1 MQNLQLINVKAASLL
16 SHASNVLTVVLIVFN
31 TFSDLIIE
39 LKVSKAFLLRLLA
52 LFALS
57 KMFYIDLDFGRTTFI
72 IVGSHYFTYSVA
84 GLDDRKVWN
93 KVDVFVCLNVS
104 LLNSDF
110 WRLMLESF
118 LLENWRN
125 DGWFE
130 NLRSFLRFFV
140 YGWLYLLPFFA
151 FSQDS

>member
-1 MQNLQLINVKAASLL
+1 MPLIP
-16 SHASNVLTVVLIVFN
+16 HASKAITVILIVFN
-31 TFSDLIIE
+31 TLIDLIIE
-39 LKVSKAFLLRLLA
+39 LKVFKAFLLRLLA

-57 KMFYIDLDFGRTTFI
+57 KMFYIDLDLGRTTFI
-72 IVGSHYFTYSVA
+72 IVDSHSFTYSVA

-93 KVDVFVCLNVS
+93 KVDVFVWLNVS

-110 WRLMLESF
+110 WRLMFESF

-130 NLRSFLRFFV
+130 NLRSFLTFLV

-151 FSQDS
+151 FSFD